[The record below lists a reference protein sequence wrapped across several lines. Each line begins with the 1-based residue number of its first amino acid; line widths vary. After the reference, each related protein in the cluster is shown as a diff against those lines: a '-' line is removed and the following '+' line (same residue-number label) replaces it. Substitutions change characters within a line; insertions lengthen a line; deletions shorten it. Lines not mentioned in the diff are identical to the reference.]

1 MKIYQSVASVVAA
14 SMMLS
19 ACAHQPLGPRVAV
32 MPGQNKPFEVFQ
44 QDESVCQAYANQQ
57 VGGEARDANNRAV
70 GSAVLGTLLG
80 AGLGAA
86 VGGGRGAAIGAGAGA
101 VAGTAYGA
109 NGSQYE
115 QGGIQRQYDIAYQQ
129 CMYSKGNQVPGYQG
143 APRAYGPPPG
153 YAPAPGYG
161 PPPAYGPPPPG
172 Y

>member
-1 MKIYQSVASVVAA
+1 MKIFQPVAGVVAA
-14 SMMLS
+14 SLMLS
-19 ACAHQPLGPRVAV
+19 ACAHEPMGPRVAV

-44 QDESVCQAYANQQ
+44 QDQSVCQAYANQQ

-109 NGSQYE
+109 NGSAYE
-115 QGGIQRQYDIAYQQ
+115 QGGIQRQYDIAYSQ
-129 CMYSKGNQVPGYQG
+129 CMYSRGNQVPGYG
-143 APRAYGPPPG
+143 GGPRAYGPPPAPG
-153 YAPAPGYG
+153 YAPPPGYG
-161 PPPAYGPPPPG
+161 PPPPPPPG